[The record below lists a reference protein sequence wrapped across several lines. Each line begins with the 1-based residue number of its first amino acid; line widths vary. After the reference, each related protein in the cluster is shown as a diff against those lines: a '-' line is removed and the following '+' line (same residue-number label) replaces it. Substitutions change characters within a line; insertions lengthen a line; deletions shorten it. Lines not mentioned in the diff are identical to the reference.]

1 MVPMVLLMF
10 SPSLLPCPSLRNAR
24 VAIQALQCL
33 QNVLDPEPD
42 AVYWRYIGLRARA
55 LNIVV
60 QTPEQSVIARLIC
73 LTRTQLQ
80 KSNFCVSVCFCFTRN
95 GLANIT
101 AAKEILVLHTFCPC
115 FAPFFAW
122 RKHRMYGSN
131 WSFAHWRELGTAE
144 PSRETGA
151 AWCLLNGRAP
161 S

>member
-33 QNVLDPEPD
+33 QNVLDSEPD

-115 FAPFFAW
+115 FAPFFCMKKTQDVWIKREFRSLKRAGDSW
-122 RKHRMYGSN
+122 A
-131 WSFAHWRELGTAE
+131 FARN
-144 PSRETGA
+144 RC
-151 AWCLLNGRAP
+151 CLM
-161 S
+161 SS